1 MQFIPKIERND
12 LVYIGAAP
20 TMVVREMEAASID
33 TTGFGHGLRDVP
45 RREATILVLSSAELA
60 ECTCPDHC
68 DRDHDRD

>member
-1 MQFIPKIERND
+1 MQFIPRIERND
-12 LVYIGAAP
+12 LVYIGGAP

-33 TTGFGHGLRDVP
+33 TTGLRDVP
-45 RREATILVLSSAELA
+45 RKEATILVLSSAELA

>member
-1 MQFIPKIERND
+1 MYIE
-12 LVYIGAAP
+12 AAP
-20 TMVVREMEAASID
+20 TMVVREMEAASMD
-33 TTGFGHGLRDVP
+33 TTGLGHGLRDAP